1 MQFIKIFQN
10 RKLLILNISLFLYV
24 FTNLAGG
31 ERGVISYFKKKNI
44 ETNLINKK
52 INLSKELRE
61 LENKNLLLSKKINLD
76 YLDIIYRQKLKF
88 GKKNEIVVRF
98 K

>member
-1 MQFIKIFQN
+1 MQFIKIFKN
-10 RKLLILNISLFLYV
+10 RKLFLLNIFLFLYV

-44 ETNLINKK
+44 EATLTKK
-52 INLSKELRE
+52 EVNLSKELID
-61 LENKNLLLSKKINLD
+61 LEKKNLLLSEKINLD

-88 GKKNEIVVRF
+88 GKKDEIVVKF